1 MKILHR
7 DYKEGRVKVM
17 PESLDDLWYLKGIIA
32 EGDTVYGTSFRRIRD
47 DEKLRADKGVRVP
60 VHIGIV
66 VSRTEFAAYIT
77 RLRVSGKIIEGPEDL
92 ISYGTF
98 HTIEIKP
105 RDVVSI
111 KKVRWQKWEAERLKE
126 AEKSAKTPIVLILC
140 IEDGEA
146 EFAVVRRYGIDYVA
160 RVTTTVS
167 GKWVEK
173 EHETTMKEF
182 FDTTAGKLV
191 EVLKKEEIKFIII
204 CGPGFT
210 KENLFNFLKSRH
222 PKIAGICRVEGAG
235 TGGRVGIQEII
246 KRGIVEKI
254 VEESRISIETML
266 VERVFEEIGRG
277 TMLAAYGMDDVRNA
291 LELGAVEKLLISDRF
306 LRKCSSADKFIEK
319 TRAMRGEPVIVST
332 EHEAGERLESIGG
345 IAAILRFRIS
355 DV

>member
-32 EGDTVYGTSFRRIRD
+32 KGDTVHGTSFRRIRD

-60 VHIGIV
+60 VRLGIV
-66 VSRTEFAAYIT
+66 VKSIEFAAYIT
-77 RLRVSGKIIEGPEDL
+77 RLRVSGKIMEGPEDL

-105 RDVVSI
+105 RDVISI
-111 KKVRWQKWEAERLKE
+111 KKVRWRKWEAERLKE
-126 AEKSAKTPIVLILC
+126 AEKAAKTPLVLILC

-182 FDTTAGKLV
+182 FDTTTGKLV
-191 EVLKKEEIKFIII
+191 EILKKEKVKFVVL

-210 KENLFNFLKSRH
+210 KENLFNSLKNRH
-222 PKIAGICRVEGAG
+222 PKIAKICRVEGAG

-246 KRGIVEKI
+246 KRGIVDRI
-254 VEESRISIETML
+254 VEDSRISIETML
-266 VERVFEEIGRG
+266 VERVFKEIGRG
-277 TMLAAYGMDDVRNA
+277 TMLAAYGIGEVKNA
-291 LELGAVEKLLISDRF
+291 LELGAVEKLLISDKF
-306 LRKCSSADKFIEK
+306 LRKCNADRFIEK
-319 TRAMRGEPVIVST
+319 TRAIRGESIIVST

-345 IAAILRFRIS
+345 IAAILRFRIG
-355 DV
+355 